1 MKIIKLTEAQLS
13 NMIKN
18 NFNKSFKKNMSFEDL
33 IKEKTPFLTTT
44 IEEYLMSS
52 SPKNWEDEFD
62 YATDVINEITDIF
75 IFEFDEMGK
84 YYDELVEYI
93 KMNYSDDIFE
103 YYSNNGDKANLKENK
118 IMNENYYE
126 PDKLYDKEYVISIL
140 KKAPRH
146 LKSLLNKLD
155 DIPCKN
161 SKGESR
167 RCTKIPA
174 VLHAYMW
181 DR

>member
-1 MKIIKLTEAQLS
+1 MKIIKLTETQLS

-18 NFNKSFKKNMSFEDL
+18 TLYEDL
-33 IKEKTPFLTTT
+33 
-44 IEEYLMSS
+44 
-52 SPKNWEDEFD
+52 N
-62 YATDVINEITDIF
+62 
-75 IFEFDEMGK
+75 
-84 YYDELVEYI
+84 
-93 KMNYSDDIFE
+93 
-103 YYSNNGDKANLKENK
+103 ENK

-146 LKSLLNKLD
+146 LKSLYEKLD

>member
-1 MKIIKLTEAQLS
+1 MKIIKLTETQLS

-18 NFNKSFKKNMSFEDL
+18 SLNKGLKKPTSFK
-33 IKEKTPFLTTT
+33 
-44 IEEYLMSS
+44 
-52 SPKNWEDEFD
+52 
-62 YATDVINEITDIF
+62 
-75 IFEFDEMGK
+75 
-84 YYDELVEYI
+84 
-93 KMNYSDDIFE
+93 
-103 YYSNNGDKANLKENK
+103 NL
-118 IMNENYYE
+118 NENIIMEENDYN
-126 PDKLYDKEYVISIL
+126 PDKLYDTEYIISIL
-140 KKAPRH
+140 KKAPRY

-174 VLHAYMW
+174 VLHDYMW

>member
-1 MKIIKLTEAQLS
+1 MKIIKLTETQLS

-18 NFNKSFKKNMSFEDL
+18 SLNKGLKNPTSFKNLNENIIM
-33 IKEKTPFLTTT
+33 
-44 IEEYLMSS
+44 EE
-52 SPKNWEDEFD
+52 ND
-62 YATDVINEITDIF
+62 YDT
-75 IFEFDEMGK
+75 
-84 YYDELVEYI
+84 EYI
-93 KMNYSDDIFE
+93 
-103 YYSNNGDKANLKENK
+103 
-118 IMNENYYE
+118 
-126 PDKLYDKEYVISIL
+126 ISIL
-140 KKAPRH
+140 KKAPRY

-174 VLHAYMW
+174 VLHDYMW

>member
-1 MKIIKLTEAQLS
+1 
-13 NMIKN
+13 
-18 NFNKSFKKNMSFEDL
+18 
-33 IKEKTPFLTTT
+33 
-44 IEEYLMSS
+44 
-52 SPKNWEDEFD
+52 
-62 YATDVINEITDIF
+62 
-75 IFEFDEMGK
+75 
-84 YYDELVEYI
+84 
-93 KMNYSDDIFE
+93 
-103 YYSNNGDKANLKENK
+103 
-118 IMNENYYE
+118 
-126 PDKLYDKEYVISIL
+126 
-140 KKAPRH
+140 